1 MKTKNKFLIGFKFS
15 AFVVILFLFSA
26 CSKNEII
33 ENQDMKIEFGT
44 ACGWCA
50 GQENISITSSKIEY
64 SRVIP
69 CGDNKGT
76 STKNKTLS
84 KTEWE
89 ELFHLFD
96 YQLFL
101 TLEHNECNV
110 CADGC
115 DEILKISDKNG
126 SHELIYSPEIEVE
139 GMENLRNRLNEILA
153 DFRE

>member
-1 MKTKNKFLIGFKFS
+1 
-15 AFVVILFLFSA
+15 VVILFLFSA

-33 ENQDMKIEFGT
+33 ENEDMKIEFGT

-50 GQENISITSSKIEY
+50 GVENITITSSKIVY

-76 STKNKTLS
+76 STKNRSLS

-96 YQLFL
+96 YNLFL

-115 DEILKISDKNG
+115 DEFLKITRNNTL
-126 SHELIYSPEIEVE
+126 HELRYAPGIEVE